1 MNKAQA
7 CLHESSSEQ
16 SDRWCLSELFIY
28 LQSACDRE
36 GLKGRC
42 REEVCCAWG
51 LGCFQVKQVNF
62 QSNFPS
68 LVLCVGFNVALL

>member
-42 REEVCCAWG
+42 REEVCCVWG
-51 LGCFQVKQVNF
+51 LVFRLSRSTVK
-62 QSNFPS
+62 FP
-68 LVLCVGFNVALL
+68 LIGFMCRIQRGTLIIV